1 MSDRSAQPAPP
12 SREQMLCR
20 ARSLAAGLVRV
31 LETLEAILPL
41 DDAARLELADTIDEI
56 QREWQQRI
64 RAGVPFDAAAAYYE
78 RRIERNDGPA
88 RGGR

>member
-1 MSDRSAQPAPP
+1 MIRSAPPAPP
-12 SREQMLCR
+12 SREQTLCR
-20 ARSLAAGLVRV
+20 ARSLAANLVRV
-31 LETLEAILPL
+31 LETLEALLPL

-64 RAGVPFDAAAAYYE
+64 RAGVPLAAQREYYE
-78 RRIERNDGPA
+78 RRIERNDGSA